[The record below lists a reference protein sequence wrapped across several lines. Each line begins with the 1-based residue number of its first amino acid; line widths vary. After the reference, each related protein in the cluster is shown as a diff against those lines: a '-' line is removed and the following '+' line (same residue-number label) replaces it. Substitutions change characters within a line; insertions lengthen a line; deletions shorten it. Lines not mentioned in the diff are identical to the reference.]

1 MTASAL
7 TSEFCTVQVLEG
19 LKTCLSALRNSK
31 VSAFGSILK
40 LTSVSIGITS
50 ICHLSEEAA
59 IGKCSGDSAVIIFYN
74 RKIFDKP
81 DHLVR

>member
-7 TSEFCTVQVLEG
+7 TSEFCTPKVLEG
-19 LKTCLSALRNSK
+19 LKTSLSALRNSK

-40 LTSVSIGITS
+40 LNSDSIGITS

-59 IGKCSGDSAVIIFYN
+59 IGKCSGDSAIIIFYH
-74 RKIFDKP
+74 RKFLIN
-81 DHLVR
+81 LII